1 MNDLSC
7 LTTWKLCFAVSNH
20 SGLPARHGPPS
31 CAQTPSPVVPVAAAD
46 TLRYAWPRIAYRSI
60 NSAAGADFSGWI
72 AEETDRLQYGW
83 ASTVAASRF
92 GERRFRP
99 DMRCS
104 ESSDIAVAASRLHFA
119 AD

>member
-1 MNDLSC
+1 MKRKVLF
-7 LTTWKLCFAVSNH
+7 LLVLL
-20 SGLPARHGPPS
+20 LPVLAFS
-31 CAQTPSPVVPVAAAD
+31 VVPRVHAGCGDAPLPSVD
-46 TLRYAWPRIAYRSI
+46 YSGCPL
-60 NSAAGADFSGWI
+60 AGADFSGWI